1 MLLWF
6 VGCALVVAW
15 VVFHDPAVDH
25 RVLALGALL
34 PDLVDAPLGRAGAG
48 HTLVAA
54 AVLLTAVMLATR
66 RRRAAR
72 RRWLFLPIG
81 ALIHLAVDDV
91 WERSELFLWPLLG
104 AMPGGP
110 LPSLDQSATTILLK
124 ELAGAAAIAWFVWR
138 SGLLA
143 SPTARRAFLRTGR
156 LPRDRVG

>member
-6 VGCALVVAW
+6 VGCALLLVW

-25 RVLALGALL
+25 RVLGLGAVL
-34 PDLVDAPLGRAGAG
+34 PDLVDAPFGGAGLGHALLAGA
-48 HTLVAA
+48 A
-54 AVLLTAVMLATR
+54 LLTVVMLATR

-72 RRWLFLPIG
+72 RRWIFLPIG

-91 WERSELFLWPLLG
+91 WDRSELFLWPLLG
-104 AMPGGP
+104 ALPTGP
-110 LPSLDQSATTILLK
+110 LPSIDQSATLVVLK

-138 SGLLA
+138 SGLL
-143 SPTARRAFLRTGR
+143 SSRETRQAFLRTGR